1 MSISNTNTNTS
12 IERADAA
19 TTETGSISE
28 SAPDVGAVRDR
39 LPDYGVLVE
48 TGRPL
53 TLAGAPGQIRYELGF
68 HNGGDQRAIVRRA
81 AFVCPELEAVTGRP
95 AGVLMPTVVLHPG
108 HTRQVPIRIT
118 VPDHAPP
125 GRYEGELTV
134 AGEALGV
141 VVHVVAE
148 YDLDVAPKELV
159 LENAAGDRTVR
170 QIVCTNRG
178 NVPLWI
184 GEIGALVLDDELTTC
199 RSLRAVTAA
208 WPDEGGE
215 HDAVDR
221 FVDLY
226 VKEGWK
232 KVVEHSGVLRV
243 HIAGGPREIAPGE
256 TEVVDLEITLPDRLE
271 PRTRYATVAPLY
283 TTDLT
288 FRIVPVRGRSGAG
301 DDSVTPTTTTSR
313 RPAKKAPRKRKSAS

>member
-1 MSISNTNTNTS
+1 M
-12 IERADAA
+12 
-19 TTETGSISE
+19 TTETGSTSG

-48 TGRPL
+48 GGRSL
-53 TLAGAPGQIRYELGF
+53 TLVGAPGQISHQLEF
-68 HNGGDQRAIVRRA
+68 HNGGDQRAILRRA
-81 AFVCPELEAVTGRP
+81 FFACPELEEVTGRR
-95 AGVLMPTVVLHPG
+95 AGVQMPTVVLHPG
-108 HTRQVPIRIT
+108 HTRRVPVCIT
-118 VPDHAPP
+118 VPGHAPP
-125 GRYEGELTV
+125 GRYEGELIV

-141 VVHVVAE
+141 VLHVVEE
-148 YDLDVAPKELV
+148 YDLDVAPAEVV

-184 GEIGALVLDDELTTC
+184 GEIGAVVLDDELTTC

-243 HIAGGPREIAPGE
+243 HTAGGPREIAPGE
-256 TEVVDLEITLPDRLE
+256 TELVDLEITLPDRLE
-271 PRTRYATVAPLY
+271 PRTRYTAVAPLY

-288 FRIVPVRGRSGAG
+288 FRIVPVRGRSGPADDAASESGSPSRGRAAKSRGRAG
-301 DDSVTPTTTTSR
+301 KSSR
-313 RPAKKAPRKRKSAS
+313 EQKSAS

>member
-1 MSISNTNTNTS
+1 M
-12 IERADAA
+12 AGAA
-19 TTETGSISE
+19 TTETGSTSE
-28 SAPDVGAVRDR
+28 SAPEVGAVRDR

-48 TGRPL
+48 SSQPL
-53 TLAGAPGQIRYELGF
+53 TLVGAPGQITHELAF
-68 HNGGDQRAIVRRA
+68 HNGGDQHAIVRRA
-81 AFVCPELEAVTGRP
+81 AFACPQLEEVTGRR
-95 AGVLMPTVVLHPG
+95 AGVQMPTVVLHPG
-108 HTRQVPIRIT
+108 HSRRVPVRIT

-125 GRYEGELTV
+125 GRYEGELIV
-134 AGEALGV
+134 AGAELGV
-141 VVHVVAE
+141 VLHVVE
-148 YDLDVAPKELV
+148 DYDLDVAPAEVV
-159 LENAAGDRTVR
+159 LENAAGGRTVR

-184 GEIGALVLDDELTTC
+184 GEIGAVVLDDELTTC

-226 VKEGWK
+226 VNEGWK

-243 HIAGGPREIAPGE
+243 HTAGGPREIEPGE
-256 TEVVDLEITLPDRLE
+256 TELVDLEITLPDRLE
-271 PRTRYATVAPLY
+271 PRTRYTAVAPLY

-288 FRIVPVRGRSGAG
+288 FRIVPVRGRSGAAG
-301 DDSVTPTTTTSR
+301 ETAPEKNTSSR
-313 RPAKKAPRKRKSAS
+313 GQPAKPRGRAEKPAPKRKSAS

>member
-1 MSISNTNTNTS
+1 
-12 IERADAA
+12 
-19 TTETGSISE
+19 
-28 SAPDVGAVRDR
+28 VGALRDR

-48 TGRPL
+48 GGRSL
-53 TLAGAPGQIRYELGF
+53 TLVGAPGQIRHELEF
-68 HNGGDQRAIVRRA
+68 HNGGDQRAILRRA
-81 AFVCPELEAVTGRP
+81 AFACPELEEVTGRR
-95 AGVLMPTVVLHPG
+95 AGVQMPTVVLHPG
-108 HTRQVPIRIT
+108 HTRRVPVRIT
-118 VPDHAPP
+118 VPGQAPP
-125 GRYEGELTV
+125 GRYEGELIV

-141 VVHVVAE
+141 VLHVVEE
-148 YDLDVAPKELV
+148 YDLDVAPAEVV

-184 GEIGALVLDDELTTC
+184 GEIGAVVLDDELTTC

-208 WPDEGGE
+208 WPDDGGE

-232 KVVEHSGVLRV
+232 NVVEHSGVLRV
-243 HIAGGPREIAPGE
+243 HTAGGPREIAPGE
-256 TEVVDLEITLPDRLE
+256 TELVDLEITLPDRLE
-271 PRTRYATVAPLY
+271 PRTRYTAVAPLY

-288 FRIVPVRGRSGAG
+288 FRIVPVRGRPGAADDAASG
-301 DDSVTPTTTTSR
+301 SVTSSR
-313 RPAKKAPRKRKSAS
+313 GRAAKTRGRAAKPARERKSAS

>member
-1 MSISNTNTNTS
+1 
-12 IERADAA
+12 
-19 TTETGSISE
+19 
-28 SAPDVGAVRDR
+28 VGAVRDR

-48 TGRPL
+48 NGRPL
-53 TLAGAPGQIRYELGF
+53 TLVGAPGQIRRELEF
-68 HNGGDQRAIVRRA
+68 HNGGEQRAILRRA
-81 AFVCPELEAVTGRP
+81 AFACPELEEVTGRHV
-95 AGVLMPTVVLHPG
+95 GVQMSTVVLHPG
-108 HTRQVPIRIT
+108 HTRRVPVRIT
-118 VPDHAPP
+118 VPDQAPP
-125 GRYEGELTV
+125 GRYEGELVV

-141 VVHVVAE
+141 VLHVVE
-148 YDLDVAPKELV
+148 NYDLHVAPAEVV

-184 GEIGALVLDDELTTC
+184 GEIGAVVLDDELTTC

-243 HIAGGPREIAPGE
+243 HTSGGPREIAPGE
-256 TEVVDLEITLPDRLE
+256 TELVDLEITLPDRLE
-271 PRTRYATVAPLY
+271 PRTRYTAVAPLY
-283 TTDLT
+283 TTHLT
-288 FRIVPVRGRSGAG
+288 FRIVPVRGRSDAADDAG
-301 DDSVTPTTTTSR
+301 SQSATSSR
-313 RPAKKAPRKRKSAS
+313 GRATKSRGRVAKSARQRKSAS